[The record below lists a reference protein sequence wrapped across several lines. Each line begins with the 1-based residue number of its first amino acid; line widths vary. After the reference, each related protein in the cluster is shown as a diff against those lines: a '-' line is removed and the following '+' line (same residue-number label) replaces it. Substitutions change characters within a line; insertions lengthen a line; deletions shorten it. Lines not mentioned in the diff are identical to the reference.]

1 MWRVEVE
8 ESCRLTRSKLLS
20 ISPTICTHHHKGKIP
35 GSLSEIPSGVRRWS
49 RARSKS
55 MQSREEEELTVLR
68 PLALESMAGMDGS
81 GGGRGSNERCPEKM
95 MICKLY
101 W

>member
-8 ESCRLTRSKLLS
+8 ESRRLTRSKLLS
-20 ISPTICTHHHKGKIP
+20 ISPTI
-35 GSLSEIPSGVRRWS
+35 
-49 RARSKS
+49 
-55 MQSREEEELTVLR
+55 VLR